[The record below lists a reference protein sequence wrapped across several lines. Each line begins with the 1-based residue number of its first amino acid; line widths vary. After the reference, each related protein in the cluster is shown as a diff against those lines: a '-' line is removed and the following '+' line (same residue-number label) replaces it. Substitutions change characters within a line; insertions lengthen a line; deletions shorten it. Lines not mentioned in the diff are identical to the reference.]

1 MATQAQ
7 IRTTAAENLG
17 ILGEGETLPSYETGD
32 LNQAITETYNELRRM
47 NLVTWASTDN
57 VPDEFA
63 RSFAMMVAESRAVK
77 YQVPTERYQ
86 RIKGEAMEATMRFR
100 ALQAKQKIIQTPIEY
115 F

>member
-1 MATQAQ
+1 MATSAQ

-32 LNQAITETYNELRRM
+32 LNQAITEVYNELRRM

-77 YQVPTERYQ
+77 YQIPTERYQ
-86 RIKGEAMEATMRFR
+86 RIKLERDEAIMRFR
-100 ALQAKQKIIQTPIEY
+100 ALQAKQKITQTPIEN

>member
-1 MATQAQ
+1 MATSAQ

-17 ILGEGETLPSYETGD
+17 ILAEGETLPSFEVGD
-32 LNQAITETYNELRRM
+32 LNQAITEVYNELRRM
-47 NLVTWASTDN
+47 NLVTWASTDAI
-57 VPDEFA
+57 PDEFA

-86 RIKGEAMEATMRFR
+86 RIKVEAMEATMRFR